1 MTDAGRDA
9 TPRIVTDPVGTDAAP
24 DAAPY
29 DVLVIGGGVAGL
41 VAAREAVHVGLRT
54 LVLEAADAVG
64 GCVRAQDVAGL
75 TVDVGAESFA
85 TRTGSVATLLAE
97 LGIDDQIVGPNP
109 AGSWL
114 HLPALTGGGAMTVR
128 SPKTSLLGIPAS
140 PLADDVRAVIG
151 TAGAWRAYLDRVM
164 PILMIGPAQRLGPL
178 VRKRMGSKVLDR
190 LVSPLST
197 GVYSVDADDL
207 DVALVAPGLNAA
219 MTRMGSLSGA
229 VAELRS
235 SATAGS
241 AVQGIR
247 GGMSRLVEALVADI
261 HHFGGEIRT
270 GVSVDGLAPTE
281 ANGEPGWAV
290 TASAAPT
297 AAAAAPG
304 ADPASTGTEA
314 PSVNLDLRARRVV
327 VAAPAGVAVPLLA
340 AAREDW
346 AHLADLGWPAAASV
360 EIVTLV
366 LDAPDLDDAPRG
378 TGVLVAS
385 DTPGVTAKALTHA
398 SAKWAWLAE
407 RAHAAA
413 DGRNVVRLSYGR
425 VGQPLPT
432 TQLSTEELEDLALAD
447 ASAILGVALTRAHLV
462 ESARVAW
469 TDAVSHAAIGQ
480 RARVQ
485 QVRDALDA
493 DATIAVVG
501 SWVAGTGLASVIP
514 DARESA
520 RHLRRTALHTEPGI

>member
-1 MTDAGRDA
+1 MDPDAG
-9 TPRIVTDPVGTDAAP
+9 TDPAAT

-29 DVLVIGGGVAGL
+29 DVLVIGGGIAGL

-54 LVLEAADAVG
+54 LVLEAADVVG
-64 GCVRAQDVAGL
+64 GCVRVQEVGGL
-75 TVDVGAESFA
+75 SVDVGAESFA
-85 TRTGSVATLLAE
+85 TRTGSVAALLAE
-97 LGIDDQIVGPNP
+97 LGIDDRIVSPNP

-114 HLPALTGGGAMTVR
+114 HLPALTGDGAVTVR

-140 PLADDVRAVIG
+140 PLAEDVRAVIG
-151 TAGAWRAYLDRVM
+151 TAGAWRAYLDRIR
-164 PILMIGPAQRLGPL
+164 PILTIGPAQRLGPL
-178 VRKRMGSKVLDR
+178 VRKRMGRKVLDR

-219 MTRMGSLSGA
+219 MTRAGSLSGG
-229 VAELRS
+229 VAELRA
-235 SATAGS
+235 SAPAGA

-247 GGMSRLVEALVADI
+247 GGMSRLVDALVADI
-261 HHFGGEIRT
+261 RHFGGEIRT
-270 GVSVDGLAPTE
+270 GMSATSLRPTPDGGGEGWLIAATANAGAAAADSPASVDGAQHR
-281 ANGEPGWAV
+281 A
-290 TASAAPT
+290 
-297 AAAAAPG
+297 
-304 ADPASTGTEA
+304 
-314 PSVNLDLRARRVV
+314 LRARRVV

-340 AAREDW
+340 GAREEW
-346 AHLADLGWPAAASV
+346 AHLADLGWPPAASV

-366 LDAPDLDDAPRG
+366 LDAPELDSAPRG

-398 SAKWAWLAE
+398 SAKWSWLAE
-407 RAHAAA
+407 RAAAA
-413 DGRNVVRLSYGR
+413 AEGRNVVRLSYGR

-432 TQLSTEELEDLALAD
+432 AQLGTEDLEDLALAD
-447 ASAILGVALTRAHLV
+447 ASAILGVAVTRDQLV
-462 ESARVAW
+462 ASARVVW

-480 RARVQ
+480 RARVR
-485 QVRDALDA
+485 QVRDAIDS

-520 RHLRRTALHTEPGI
+520 QRLRRGALHT

>member
-9 TPRIVTDPVGTDAAP
+9 TPHVVTDDVVTDAAP

-41 VAAREAVHVGLRT
+41 VAAREAVRVGLRT
-54 LVLEAADAVG
+54 LVLEAADVVG

-85 TRTGSVATLLAE
+85 TRMGSVATLLAE
-97 LGIDDQIVGPNP
+97 LGIDDQIVNPNP

-114 HLPALTGGGAMTVR
+114 HLPALKGGGAITVR

-151 TAGAWRAYLDRVM
+151 TAGAWRAYLDRIR
-164 PILMIGPAQRLGPL
+164 PILTIGHAQRLGPL

-207 DVALVAPGLNAA
+207 DIALVAPGLNAA
-219 MTRMGSLSGA
+219 MTRTGSLSGA

-247 GGMSRLVEALVADI
+247 GGMSRLVAALVADI
-261 HHFGGEIRT
+261 LHLGGEIRT

-281 ANGEPGWAV
+281 GNGEPGWAV
-290 TASAAPT
+290 TAAATTDGEVSPD
-297 AAAAAPG
+297 
-304 ADPASTGTEA
+304 ADA
-314 PSVNLDLRARRVV
+314 PSADLDLRARRVV

-366 LDAPDLDDAPRG
+366 LDAPALDDAPRG

-385 DTPGVTAKALTHA
+385 GTPGVTAKALTHA
-398 SAKWAWLAE
+398 SAKWSWLAE

-413 DGRNVVRLSYGR
+413 GGRNVVRLSYGR

-432 TQLSTEELEDLALAD
+432 AQLSTEAVEDLALGD
-447 ASAILGVALTRAHLV
+447 ASAILGVSLTRAHLV
-462 ESARVAW
+462 ESARVVW

-485 QVRDALDA
+485 QVRDAIDA
-493 DATIAVVG
+493 DETIAVVG

-520 RHLRRTALHTEPGI
+520 RRLRRTVLHTEPGI

>member
-1 MTDAGRDA
+1 M
-9 TPRIVTDPVGTDAAP
+9 TDPVAPAAAT

-54 LVLEAADAVG
+54 LVLEAASGAG

-97 LGIDDQIVGPNP
+97 LGIDDQIVSPNP

-164 PILMIGPAQRLGPL
+164 PILMIGHAQRLGPL

-219 MTRMGSLSGA
+219 MTRMGSLSGG

-261 HHFGGEIRT
+261 QHFGGEIRT
-270 GVSVDGLAPTE
+270 GMTVDGLAPTE
-281 ANGEPGWAV
+281 VNGEPGWVVA
-290 TASAAPT
+290 ASAAPT
-297 AAAAAPG
+297 AVAAAAAAPT
-304 ADPASTGTEA
+304 ADPASTGTGA

-340 AAREDW
+340 GAREDW
-346 AHLADLGWPAAASV
+346 KPLADLGWPAAASV

-366 LDAPDLDDAPRG
+366 LDAPALDDAPRG

-398 SAKWAWLAE
+398 SAKWEWLAE

-425 VGQPLPT
+425 AGQPLPT
-432 TQLSTEELEDLALAD
+432 ARLSTEDVEDLALAD

-462 ESARVAW
+462 ESARVVW

-485 QVRDALDA
+485 QVRDALEA

-520 RHLRRTALHTEPGI
+520 RRLRRTALHTEPGI

>member
-1 MTDAGRDA
+1 MTDE
-9 TPRIVTDPVGTDAAP
+9 TTDAAAT

-29 DVLVIGGGVAGL
+29 DVIVIGGGVAGL

-54 LVLEAADAVG
+54 LVLEAESAPG
-64 GCVRAQDVAGL
+64 GCVRALDVGGL

-85 TRTGSVATLLAE
+85 TRGGTVAALLAE
-97 LGIDDQIVGPNP
+97 LGIDDRIVGANP

-114 HLPALTGGGAMTVR
+114 HLPALKGEGSVTVR

-140 PLADDVRAVIG
+140 PLAEDVRAVIG
-151 TAGAWRAYLDRVM
+151 TAGAWRAYLDRIR
-164 PILMIGPAQRLGPL
+164 PILTIGQAQRLGPL
-178 VRKRMGSKVLDR
+178 VRQRMGRKVLER

-219 MTRMGSLSGA
+219 MTRAGSLSGG
-229 VAELRS
+229 VAELRL
-235 SATAGS
+235 SAPAGA

-247 GGMSRLVEALVADI
+247 GGMSQLVSALVADI
-261 HHFGGEIRT
+261 THFDGGIRSGTRVT
-270 GVSVDGLAPTE
+270 GLRPIDGDGPS
-281 ANGEPGWAV
+281 GWSV
-290 TASAAPT
+290 TAAGPEGSEKT
-297 AAAAAPG
+297 
-304 ADPASTGTEA
+304 
-314 PSVNLDLRARRVV
+314 LRARRVV

-340 AAREDW
+340 GARDEW
-346 AHLADLGWPAAASV
+346 TALADLDWPPAAAV

-366 LDAPDLDDAPRG
+366 LDAPLLDEAPRG

-385 DTPGVTAKALTHA
+385 GTPGVTAKALTHA

-407 RAHAAA
+407 RARAAA
-413 DGRNVVRLSYGR
+413 AGRNVVRLSYGR
-425 VGQPLPT
+425 VGEQLPT
-432 TQLSTEELEDLALAD
+432 AGLDDEAVETLALAD
-447 ASAILGVALTRAHLV
+447 ASAILGIPLTAQHLV
-462 ESARVAW
+462 ASARVVW

-485 QVRDALDA
+485 QVREALEA
-493 DATIAVVG
+493 DPTIAVVG

-514 DARESA
+514 DAREA
-520 RHLRRTALHTEPGI
+520 AQRLRRGALHTERGI

>member
-1 MTDAGRDA
+1 MTDAGRDT
-9 TPRIVTDPVGTDAAP
+9 TPRTVTDPVATAAAT

-29 DVLVIGGGVAGL
+29 DVVVIGGGVAGL

-54 LVLEAADAVG
+54 LVLEAEDVVG

-97 LGIDDQIVGPNP
+97 LGIDDQIVSPNP

-114 HLPALTGGGAMTVR
+114 HLPALTGGGSMTVR

-151 TAGAWRAYLDRVM
+151 TAGAWRAYLDRIL
-164 PILMIGPAQRLGPL
+164 PILTIGHAQRLGPL
-178 VRKRMGSKVLDR
+178 VRKRMGTKVLDR

-229 VAELRS
+229 VAELRA

-261 HHFGGEIRT
+261 QHFGGEIRT

-281 ANGEPGWAV
+281 VNGEPGWAV
-290 TASAAPT
+290 TASAAP
-297 AAAAAPG
+297 AEEPAPAG
-304 ADPASTGTEA
+304 P
-314 PSVNLDLRARRVV
+314 NLDLSARRVV

-366 LDAPDLDDAPRG
+366 LDAPALDDAPRG

-432 TQLSTEELEDLALAD
+432 VHLSTEDVEDLALAD

-462 ESARVAW
+462 ESARVVW

-520 RHLRRTALHTEPGI
+520 RRLRRTALHTEPGI